1 MTTKNAI
8 AEWRNIKKVS
18 QQKLADHLG
27 INRVILYQVEL
38 GNVIPT
44 DEMLIQISRYLD
56 CLITDLKK

>member
-8 AEWRNIKKVS
+8 AEWRNMKKVS
-18 QQKLADHLG
+18 QQKLANHLG
-27 INRVILYQVEL
+27 VNRVILSQIEL

-44 DEMLIQISRYLD
+44 DEMLVEISRFLD